1 MYIKRPIK
9 LTKDSRTSCLVS
21 LEGGLV
27 HSRRA
32 RRPRIETQPSS
43 SVVALRC
50 SSSVIVSA
58 VHFLLQEALPH
69 LFNQMFCRLHLLRVL
84 RELYHSALDTLNL
97 PPIRQL

>member
-1 MYIKRPIK
+1 M
-9 LTKDSRTSCLVS
+9 
-21 LEGGLV
+21 
-27 HSRRA
+27 
-32 RRPRIETQPSS
+32 
-43 SVVALRC
+43 ALLC
-50 SSSVIVSA
+50 TAPVIVFA